1 MRSKEFFRRSK
12 VAKVAKKLFA
22 TFVLL
27 KNFVY
32 TTFDH
37 EMKIYKHYLYFQSHE
52 KLDFRSPDRSFDH
65 LKNETFDLLKFDL
78 MIIPQSNA
86 RLKGNHQTRRT

>member
-37 EMKIYKHYLYFQSHE
+37 EMKIYKHYLDFQSHK
-52 KLDFRSPDRSFDH
+52 KLDF
-65 LKNETFDLLKFDL
+65 
-78 MIIPQSNA
+78 
-86 RLKGNHQTRRT
+86 

>member
-37 EMKIYKHYLYFQSHE
+37 EMKIYKHYL
-52 KLDFRSPDRSFDH
+52 DFRSPDRSFDH
-65 LKNETFDLLKFDL
+65 LKNEAFDLLKFDL
-78 MIIPQSNA
+78 MISPQSNA